1 MFFVIIVV
9 VFGNFFNFFFWEND
23 LLKREFVKKNFKIL
37 FAKWKKITTKKSL
50 CIQNKPS

>member
-1 MFFVIIVV
+1 L
-9 VFGNFFNFFFWEND
+9 ENG
-23 LLKREFVKKNFKIL
+23 LLKREFVKKKIKTF